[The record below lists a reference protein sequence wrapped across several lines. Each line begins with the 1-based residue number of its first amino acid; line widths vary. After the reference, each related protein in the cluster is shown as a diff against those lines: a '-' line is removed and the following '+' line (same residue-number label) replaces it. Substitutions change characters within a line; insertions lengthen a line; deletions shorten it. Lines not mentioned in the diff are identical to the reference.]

1 MNSAR
6 FPTIPEDKMT
16 AAQRKAAE
24 GIIKGPRGSIRGPF
38 NTMLRSP
45 EFADRAQR
53 VGEFVRFHSSLPPAL
68 KELAILVTARH
79 WTAQYEWYAHR
90 KLAIEA
96 GVSAAHAD
104 AIAQGKRPS
113 GLTDAETAVYDFA
126 SDLLYTKQVSDAVFA
141 KAREH
146 LGEQGVVDLIG
157 TVGYYSLVSMCL
169 NVDRYPIPEDAQPL
183 KPLK

>member
-1 MNSAR
+1 MSSAR
-6 FPTIPEDKMT
+6 FPTITEDKMT
-16 AAQRKAAE
+16 PAQRKAAE

-53 VGEFVRFHSSLPPAL
+53 VGEFVRFHSSLPPKL

-104 AIAQGKRPS
+104 AIAQGKRPT
-113 GLTDAETAVYDFA
+113 GLTDAETATYDFA
-126 SDLLYTKQVSDAVFA
+126 SDLLYTKHVGDAVFA

-146 LGEQGVVDLIG
+146 LGEI
-157 TVGYYSLVSMCL
+157 
-169 NVDRYPIPEDAQPL
+169 
-183 KPLK
+183 

>member
-1 MNSAR
+1 MSTAR
-6 FPTIPEDKMT
+6 FPTIPEDKLT
-16 AAQRKAAE
+16 PAQKKAVE
-24 GIIKGPRGSIRGPF
+24 GIVKGPRGSLRGPF

-45 EFADRAQR
+45 ELADRAQR
-53 VGEFVRFHSSLPPAL
+53 VGEYVRFHSSLPAKL
-68 KELAILVTARH
+68 KELAILVTGRH

-90 KLAIEA
+90 RLAVEA
-96 GVSAAHAD
+96 GVPAAYAD
-104 AIAQGKRPS
+104 AIAEGKRPS
-113 GLTDAETAVYDFA
+113 GMSDAESAVYDFA

-141 KAREH
+141 SAKEH

-169 NVDRYPIPEDAQPL
+169 NVDRYPIPDDAAPL